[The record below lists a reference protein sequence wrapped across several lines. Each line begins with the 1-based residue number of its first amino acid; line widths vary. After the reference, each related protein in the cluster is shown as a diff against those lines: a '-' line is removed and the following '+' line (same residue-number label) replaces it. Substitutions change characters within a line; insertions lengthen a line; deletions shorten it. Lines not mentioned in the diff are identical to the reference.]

1 MTESSRPKPRL
12 QRILPALLATL
23 LCCHATLAPASHHEH
38 DASMLDGLLGGF
50 VPTHTAVASGAWSN
64 PATWAGG
71 QVPGE
76 DAEVL
81 VASGINVTYSG
92 IGNARLDRVVVDG
105 SLRFAHDASS
115 RIVLDTLIVSSTGT
129 LQIGTTAQP
138 VQPSAKVDIVIAD
151 RGDINVANDPSL
163 TSRGV
168 VSEGTVRIHGAKRTS
183 HLKLAVDA
191 LAGDT
196 VLQLAYPPHN
206 WEPGDTIVLT
216 GTRYSGWKWDNA
228 ILAVRYHGTQDEV
241 LTITSING
249 SSVTVDRPLAWN
261 HRTPRADL
269 KASVANFTRNVTI
282 STENADTVPVHRRGH
297 VMFMT
302 ADVDVRYAAFHQLG
316 RTNKEVPSF
325 EVATIS
331 PVLPTSNIR
340 GRYPYHFHNNGV
352 TDAQDQSITIGNA
365 VFGSPGWGYV
375 HHNSN
380 ANFHDNASFDTFGA
394 GFVAETGNE
403 VGSWTRNIAIR
414 AEGNSAFNPKN
425 GNDPEAFDIGRTGDG
440 FWFQGRMVRSVDN
453 IAASVNHG
461 FVYLHRGTGMLSFPG
476 SIFMLPEALR
486 RNGNASPDDAPILNF
501 HGNESFASTVGLYV
515 VKANPNQQ
523 HDIHTHMSNFTA
535 WEVQAG
541 AALEYT
547 SHYLLEDFD
556 VIGLTPESFRQ
567 PFFGIDF
574 GTNTTDMVVN
584 RARVTGFEVGI
595 GLGKNFT
602 APAPPPEANQYVVI
616 DAEFSSVNVEYESLD
631 NTIDQILVGT
641 DLVPNRFE
649 IVINNGQPLEYLS
662 PATTA
667 GSGVS
672 YLGTKTDSIG
682 PAPIPAGT
690 DAIGTPSYDMI
701 AILEQDGYYR
711 TASGTPYAV
720 VEEYFTERA
729 TGEIHKFG
737 LKTFLG
743 PNVESRLGD
752 TFTAWGNAFLRGVID
767 LQSLPPVASDDQ
779 YVTSFET
786 ARTMALLSND
796 SDPDGDPLG
805 IDGIVQPN
813 HGVVTDNGNGT
824 ATYQPDF
831 GFTGVDSFYYWAT
844 DNQGNFSRARVL
856 ISVGGDQIFGDGF
869 DP

>member
-1 MTESSRPKPRL
+1 MTESCCKFPRMPGFL
-12 QRILPALLATL
+12 SACLAVLTGSF
-23 LCCHATLAPASHHEH
+23 AAGVFAAQHEH
-38 DASMLDGLLGGF
+38 LMLDELRGGF
-50 VPTHTAVASGAWSN
+50 TPTHTAIASGAWFD
-64 PATWAGG
+64 PAIWSGG
-71 QVPGE
+71 QVPGD

-81 VASGINVTYSG
+81 VAAGIDVFYSG
-92 IGNARLDRVVVDG
+92 MGNARLDRVVVDG

-115 RIVLDTLIVSSTGT
+115 RIVLDTLIIAPAGS
-129 LQIGTTAQP
+129 LQIGTTSQP
-138 VQPSAKVDIVIAD
+138 IQSSARVDIVIAD
-151 RGDINVANDPSL
+151 RGDIDVAEDPNLS
-163 TSRGV
+163 SRGI
-168 VSEGTVRIHGAKRTS
+168 VSQGSVRIHGATRTS

-191 LAGDT
+191 VAGDT
-196 VLQLAYPPHN
+196 VLQLAYPPQD
-206 WEPGDTIVLT
+206 WTAGDTIVLT
-216 GTRYSGWKWDNA
+216 GTRYSGWKWDNT

-241 LTITSING
+241 LTINSING
-249 SSVTVDRPLAWN
+249 SSVTVDRPLAWD
-261 HRTPRADL
+261 HLTPRADL
-269 KASVANFTRNVTI
+269 KASVANFSRNVTV

-316 RTNKEVPSF
+316 RTDKSVPSF

-331 PVLPTSNIR
+331 PVLSDSNIR
-340 GRYPYHFHNNGV
+340 GRYPYHFHSTGV
-352 TDAQDQSITIGNA
+352 ANAQDQSISIGNA

-380 ANFHDNASFDTFGA
+380 AVFHDNASFDTFGA

-425 GNDPEAFDIGRTGDG
+425 GNDTDAFDMGRTGDG
-440 FWFQGRMVRSVDN
+440 FWFQGRMVRSVEN

-461 FVYLHRGTGMLSFPG
+461 FVYLHRGSGMLGFPG

-486 RNGNASPDDAPILNF
+486 RDRDSSPDDAPILNF

-523 HDIHTHMSNFTA
+523 HDVHTHMSDFTA

-556 VIGLTPESFRQ
+556 VIGLTPEPFRQ

-584 RARVTGFEVGI
+584 RAHISNFDVGI

-616 DAEFSSVNVEYESLD
+616 DAAFSSVNLEYESLD
-631 NTIDQILVGT
+631 ISIDQILTGA

-649 IVINNGQPLEYLS
+649 VLINNGQPLEYLS

-672 YLGTKTDSIG
+672 YVGTKTDAIG
-682 PAPIPAGT
+682 PTPIPAGT

-701 AILEQDGYYR
+701 ATLEQDGYYR

-720 VEEYFTERA
+720 VEEYFTDRA

-743 PNVESRLGD
+743 PEVEASLGD
-752 TFTAWGNAFLRGVID
+752 TFTAWGDAFLRGIID
-767 LQSLPPVASDDQ
+767 LQSQPPVASDDQ
-779 YVTSFET
+779 YLTAVET
-786 ARTMALLSND
+786 DTVMDLLAND
-796 SDPDGDPLG
+796 SDPDGDPLA
-805 IDGIVQPN
+805 IDGIVQPD
-813 HGVVTDNGNGT
+813 HGVVTDNGDGT
-824 ATYQPDF
+824 ATYRPDF
-831 GFTGVDSFYYWAT
+831 GFSGVDRFYYWAT
-844 DNQGNFSRARVL
+844 DRQGNFSRARVDV
-856 ISVGGDQIFGDGF
+856 SVDGERIFEDGF